1 MSGFYIPRWLDMILT
16 AGDKA
21 HKAVHPSRWGEGKPC
36 ECGKWTRGDCS
47 KLFGPD
53 CIATK
58 SEMG

>member
-1 MSGFYIPRWLDMILT
+1 MSGFYIPRWLDLILT
-16 AGDKA
+16 AGDKV

-36 ECGKWTRGDCS
+36 ECGKLTRGDCG
-47 KLFGPD
+47 KLYGPD

>member
-1 MSGFYIPRWLDMILT
+1 MSGFYIPRWLDLILT

-21 HKAVHPSRWGEGKPC
+21 HKAVHPSRWGEDKPC
-36 ECGKWTRGDCS
+36 ECGKLTRGDCS
-47 KLFGPD
+47 KKYGPD